1 MPFYG
6 AKTIRM
12 NEALHFLN
20 EFLCFLV
27 SVRPP
32 SFFASSQVHGQIE
45 KASKER
51 SRLLFF
57 HKRSFSQSL
66 RQLLVLFMTLHDF
79 LGIEALCKGSE
90 FLFGLGVFLGHLRLR
105 FFSSYSIQNLFIL

>member
-6 AKTIRM
+6 AKNIRM

-45 KASKER
+45 KAPPAR
-51 SRLLFF
+51 FLHR
-57 HKRSFSQSL
+57 
-66 RQLLVLFMTLHDF
+66 RQF
-79 LGIEALCKGSE
+79 
-90 FLFGLGVFLGHLRLR
+90 
-105 FFSSYSIQNLFIL
+105 